1 MTIAFNGV
9 EQYLQLTQ
17 NPQIQ
22 TRKPVDNNIFG
33 AFQTNIQHYP
43 KPIDKVL
50 GVTPKISMIR
60 VLFKRLNQEQIYGVN
75 TSRNLPKN
83 AKSKNNTCGN
93 PRLTW
98 NLFDFTSG
106 THKLP
111 EGYELKNDILGF
123 THVVRE
129 GTKSWYLKEN
139 KFPNDI
145 NNA

>member
-17 NPQIQ
+17 NTQ
-22 TRKPVDNNIFG
+22 TSIRKPNENYIFG
-33 AFQTNIQHYP
+33 TFQTNNSFSP
-43 KPIDKVL
+43 KPTDKVL
-50 GVTPKISMIR
+50 GVTPKISMVR

-83 AKSKNNTCGN
+83 AKFKNDTCGN

-139 KFPNDI
+139 KLPNEI

>member
-1 MTIAFNGV
+1 MAISFNGV
-9 EQYLQLTQ
+9 EQYIKQPQ
-17 NPQIQ
+17 NTSTLI
-22 TRKPVDNNIFG
+22 RKQNENNIFSP
-33 AFQTNIQHYP
+33 FQTNIQEVT
-43 KPIDKVL
+43 KPTDKVL
-50 GVTPKISMIR
+50 GVTPRISMVR

-75 TSRNLPKN
+75 KTRNLPKN
-83 AKSKNNTCGN
+83 AKFKNNTLGN

-139 KFPNDI
+139 KLPNEI

>member
-9 EQYLQLTQ
+9 DQYLQLTQ
-17 NPQIQ
+17 NTQTS
-22 TRKPVDNNIFG
+22 TRKPNENYIFG
-33 AFQTNIQHYP
+33 TFQTNNSFSP

-83 AKSKNNTCGN
+83 AKFKNDTCGN

>member
-17 NPQIQ
+17 NTQTS
-22 TRKPVDNNIFG
+22 TRKPNENYIFG
-33 AFQTNIQHYP
+33 TFQTNNSFSP
-43 KPIDKVL
+43 KPTDKVL
-50 GVTPKISMIR
+50 GVTPKISMVR

-83 AKSKNNTCGN
+83 AKFKNDTCGN

-139 KFPNDI
+139 KLQNEI